1 MPLISFYYTFFSIRI
16 EKVGESLKL
25 KNITLPT
32 FVVRLVC
39 KVVSILFD
47 DSKKSNFMFIN
58 LVFLIYSETS
68 TSEEN

>member
-47 DSKKSNFMFIN
+47 DSNKSNFMFIN